1 MKTFDEALLSRV
13 HVALHFRELPH
24 AARVQVWRAFLAK
37 VGVDVG
43 AVGASVSEVQLNQL
57 AERDV
62 NGRQIKN
69 ATRTACSLAVA
80 RAETLRFSHLMETL
94 DAMEEFTA
102 EFKAMTAA

>member
-1 MKTFDEALLSRV
+1 MKTFDEAFLSRI

-24 AARVQVWRAFLAK
+24 AARAQVWRAFLEK
-37 VGVDVG
+37 VGVEVG
-43 AVGASVSEVQLNQL
+43 AAGASVSEDQLGRL
-57 AERDV
+57 AGRDV

-80 RAETLRFSHLMETL
+80 RAEPLQFGHLVETL

-102 EFKAMTAA
+102 EFKSITAA